1 MNYNNAERYLQGFY
15 HAPFLRSHFISRSF
29 WSETPPSDS
38 VSSTVTYR
46 DPANQQAWRWG
57 CLCACVCVPACLG
70 TRACAR
76 AIARLEHRSLSNRE
90 PRRCHTRH
98 LVRQQRV
105 WRTRASYLQA
115 PHTVVHPDAHCG
127 CLLPAVGQPQL
138 SNVDS
143 NSGCVLEME
152 GEGAA
157 QTAGEQQCQQQVQ
170 KAQGPH
176 KTAGHRLKL

>member
-1 MNYNNAERYLQGFY
+1 MR
-15 HAPFLRSHFISRSF
+15 
-29 WSETPPSDS
+29 
-38 VSSTVTYR
+38 
-46 DPANQQAWRWG
+46 
-57 CLCACVCVPACLG
+57 VCVPACLG

-170 KAQGPH
+170 KGQGRHLIWAYNPTRQLSKLRRFKH
-176 KTAGHRLKL
+176 GASAGMKAVHGGQAGERDGGRNGDR